1 MKNMMFGD
9 YPDFAPLMQFIGE
22 LEKEIN
28 SLTDK

>member
-1 MKNMMFGD
+1 MRNMMFGD
-9 YPDFAPLMQFIGE
+9 CPDFASLMQFIGE